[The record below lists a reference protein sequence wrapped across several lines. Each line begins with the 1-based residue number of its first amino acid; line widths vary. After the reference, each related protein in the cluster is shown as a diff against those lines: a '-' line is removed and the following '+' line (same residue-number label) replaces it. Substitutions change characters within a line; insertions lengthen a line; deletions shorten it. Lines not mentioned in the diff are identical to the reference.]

1 MKYYKDPSNNAVH
14 AYAADGSQDSFI
26 HSDLIPISEQQA
38 LEIANQTKE
47 PLTSEQIKQIRQ
59 QMFEKEADPLFFKA
73 QRGEV
78 TMDQWLAKI
87 TEIRSRV
94 IE

>member
-26 HSDLIPISEQQA
+26 PSNLVPISEQQA

-73 QRGEV
+73 QRGEA
-78 TMDQWLAKI
+78 TMEEWLSKVE
-87 TEIRSRV
+87 EIRNRQV
-94 IE
+94 